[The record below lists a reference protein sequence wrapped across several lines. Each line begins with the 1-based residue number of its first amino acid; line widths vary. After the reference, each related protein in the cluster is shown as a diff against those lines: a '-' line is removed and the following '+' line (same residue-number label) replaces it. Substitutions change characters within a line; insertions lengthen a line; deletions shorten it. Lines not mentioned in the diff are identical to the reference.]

1 MLDLKFGDLAISSP
15 AFRAGQAIP
24 QRHSNAGGDHSPEL
38 RWTGVPD
45 GTRQL
50 VLIVHDPDAPLL
62 DGFTHWVVGGLDP
75 STTGLA
81 EDASEGFVTGANT
94 LGDAKYMGPAPPP
107 GHGTHYYFF
116 FLYALDAPV
125 EVTPSTTRDDL
136 LRLIDGHIIQIA
148 RTVGTYETT

>member
-1 MLDLKFGDLAISSP
+1 MPDLKFGDLAITSP
-15 AFRAGQAIP
+15 AFATGEAIP
-24 QRHSNAGGDHSPEL
+24 KRHSNAGGDHSPEL

-45 GTRQL
+45 GAQQL

-75 STTGLA
+75 SSTGLV

-94 LGDAKYMGPAPPP
+94 LGDPKYMGPAPPP
-107 GHGTHYYFF
+107 GHGTHHYFF

-125 EVTPSTTRDDL
+125 EVSSSTTREDL
-136 LRLIDGHIIQIA
+136 MGSIDGHIIQIA
-148 RTVGTYETT
+148 RLVGSYETT